1 MTQRTFHIGMN
12 GVARITQEVGPFLPV
27 NCSMSSAHGVL
38 LKEDNG
44 NIGKSEM
51 IFVERTLSVIR
62 IQFLTTECSN
72 NTGEKIFIMQFNHL
86 VPHILNVVGKSH

>member
-51 IFVERTLSVIR
+51 IFVECTLSD
-62 IQFLTTECSN
+62 T
-72 NTGEKIFIMQFNHL
+72 NTISDNRVFQYYWEKTIHHAI
-86 VPHILNVVGKSH
+86 